1 MAIFY
6 HGTPKLFDKFDLS
19 HALEGDGKVKFGY
32 GVYVTERYATAA
44 HYAAG
49 RDKVVDPNKHYYV
62 YTIEVPEKKEDNYLR
77 SIGDV
82 HPDIIKRAE
91 KKIGETIPAEVTCSG
106 KLFRKWIGNRC
117 IGMTGTA
124 KKLSGSAS
132 LDAEKAA
139 TQFLLEIGVDFLEWP
154 VAQTVPDGL
163 QNRAI
168 LDDSAVRITNIEEV
182 QLDDKMQL
190 IEGSQNKVQ

>member
-6 HGTPKLFDKFDLS
+6 HGTPKLFDRFDLS

-49 RDKVVDPNKHYYV
+49 RDKVVDPEKHYYV
-62 YTIEVPEKKEDNYLR
+62 YTLDVPGKKEDNYLR

-91 KKIGETIPAEVTCSG
+91 KKIGESIPAEVTCSG

-124 KKLSGSAS
+124 KKLSGSAT

-139 TQFLLEIGVDFLEWP
+139 TKFLLEIGVDFLEWP

-168 LDDSAVRITNIEEV
+168 LDDAKVLITKIEEV
-182 QLDDKMQL
+182 TLDDKMQL
-190 IEGSQNKVQ
+190 IEGSQKKIR

>member
-6 HGTPKLFDKFDLS
+6 HGTPKLFDRFDLS

-49 RDKVVDPNKHYYV
+49 RDKVVDPGKHYYV
-62 YTIEVPEKKEDNYLR
+62 YTLDVPEKKEDNYLR

-82 HPDIIKRAE
+82 HPEIIKRAE
-91 KKIGETIPAEVTCSG
+91 KKMGETIPAEVTCSG

-139 TQFLLEIGVDFLEWP
+139 TKFLLEIGVDFLEWP
-154 VAQTVPDGL
+154 VAQTVP
-163 QNRAI
+163 AI
-168 LDDSAVRITNIEEV
+168 LDDSEVKIITIEEV
-182 QLDDKMQL
+182 RLDDKMQL
-190 IEGSQNKVQ
+190 IEGSQKKIR

>member
-6 HGTPKLFDKFDLS
+6 HGTPKLFDRFDLS

-49 RDKVVDPNKHYYV
+49 RDKAVDPGKHYYV
-62 YTIEVPEKKEDNYLR
+62 YTLEVPEKKEGNYLR

-82 HPDIIKRAE
+82 HPSIIKRAE

-139 TQFLLEIGVDFLEWP
+139 TKFLLEIGVDFLEWP

-168 LDDSAVRITNIEEV
+168 LDDLEVKITKIEEV

-190 IEGSQNKVQ
+190 IEGSQKMIR